1 MTENSINENESTE
14 DTDIY
19 TYKIILLGDS
29 SVGKTSMIIRF
40 CDGEFNGEGTATV
53 GIDTKTKYLKRNGKK
68 IELGIWDTAGQERFR
83 SLAKNFYTAVDG
95 ILLVFDEGN
104 KSSFKHI
111 KNWVNEINNNI
122 DIKQVSIIIVGN
134 KCDLI
139 EKEVEMETVI
149 DFCNQLNLK
158 FYETSA
164 KADIN
169 IIETFGELIDKMVKK
184 DSESKQKIKR
194 NKSRIEKY
202 SSASS
207 DVGNKKKK
215 CCK

>member
-149 DFCNQLNLK
+149 DFCNQQNLK

-194 NKSRIEKY
+194 NKSRIEKF
-202 SSASS
+202 SSSPS
-207 DVGNKKKK
+207 EVGNKKKK